1 MKSLTDSYVL
11 SNGVQIPCI
20 GFGTWQTPEG
30 EVAVSSVKAAI
41 DAGYRH
47 IDTAAI
53 YGNEEGVGRG
63 IRESGVKREELF
75 ITTKLWIS
83 DMGYEKAK
91 AALETSLHK
100 LGMDYVDLY
109 LIHHPFGDYYGA
121 WRAVCEA
128 YRGGRALAVGVSNF
142 YADRLTDLAL
152 HNDVFPAVDQLEI
165 HPYHQRHEMEDS
177 LREYG
182 TVPQAWG
189 PFSQGKTDLLDNP
202 MLVSIGEKYGKTTAQ
217 VCLRWLIQRG
227 ISALPKSTRRE
238 RIRENFDVFD
248 FQLSA
253 ADMAAITLLDRGK
266 PAGLPHTD
274 PANVKRI
281 FYL

>member
-1 MKSLTDSYVL
+1 MKTAVTL
-11 SNGVQIPCI
+11 STGAAMPLI
-20 GFGTWQTPEG
+20 GFGTYLINDL
-30 EVAVSSVKAAI
+30 AVCERSVS
-41 DAGYRH
+41 DALEIGYRL
-47 IDTAAI
+47 IDTAQF
-53 YGNEEGVGRG
+53 YGNEEAVGRAVRNSG
-63 IRESGVKREELF
+63 IPRKELF

-91 AALETSLHK
+91 AALEKSLDK

-128 YRGGRALAVGVSNF
+128 CREGRVLAVGVSNF

-152 HNDVFPAVDQLEI
+152 QNDVFPAVDQLEI

-202 MLVSIGEKYGKTTAQ
+202 VLVSIGEKYGKTTAQ

-238 RIRENFDVFD
+238 RIRENFEVFD

-253 ADMAAITLLDRGK
+253 ADMAAIALLDRRK

>member
-1 MKSLTDSYVL
+1 MKTAVTL
-11 SNGVQIPCI
+11 STGAAMPLI
-20 GFGTWQTPEG
+20 GFGTYLINDLTVCERS
-30 EVAVSSVKAAI
+30 VS
-41 DAGYRH
+41 DALEIGYRL
-47 IDTAAI
+47 IDTAQF
-53 YGNEEGVGRG
+53 YGNEEAVGRAVRNSG
-63 IRESGVKREELF
+63 IPRKELF

-91 AALETSLHK
+91 AALEMSLHK

-128 YRGGRALAVGVSNF
+128 YRGGRTLAVGVSNF

-177 LREYG
+177 LREYS